1 MTSPKETLRRL
12 VEAEPLSK
20 GLRQAN
26 FLAQSQ
32 DAPNLQRWLRLELG
46 GYFTSNSAMQND
58 VEVPDY
64 RSVVGVHY
72 DLYGRPLILP
82 ADLSFIGETRLRNGV
97 EELEGLSISREN
109 VIIHDPTMCQLI
121 REHLNI
127 EVYSFHFSAIH
138 LRGIIG
144 AIRTELGERLSE
156 LNLSESGDGHSSAP
170 TAEVFQLR
178 PNFHGIGVDL
188 RALWRRWRGPK

>member
-1 MTSPKETLRRL
+1 MTTSKEALRRI
-12 VEAEPLSK
+12 VEAQPLSG
-20 GLRQAN
+20 GLRQAS
-26 FLAQSQ
+26 FLAQDQ
-32 DAPNLQRWLRLELG
+32 DAPDFRRWLRLELG
-46 GYFTSNSAMQND
+46 GYLTSNSAMQND
-58 VEVPDY
+58 VEVPEY

-82 ADLSFIGETRLRNGV
+82 ADLSFIGETRLRNGI
-97 EELEGLSISREN
+97 EELEGLATGREK

-138 LRGIIG
+138 LRGILG
-144 AIRTELGERLSE
+144 AVRTELEGRLSKLNLPESGEERLT
-156 LNLSESGDGHSSAP
+156 AP

-188 RALWRRWRGPK
+188 RALWWRWRGPK